1 MKSLVVF
8 SHLRWN
14 FVYQR
19 PQHLLSRLAQRWRVI
34 FVEEPM
40 LKAGQNELERFEPAP
55 NVQVWRPHV
64 TGDAPGFH
72 DDHLPALQRM
82 VADAMAEEQVTD
94 YWVWFYTPMALPMAT
109 DLSPRGVVYD
119 CMDELTLFKHA
130 PRQLVQREN
139 ALFKMA
145 DLVFTGGPSLYN
157 SKRTRH
163 DDVHCFPSSVDAAHF
178 ARVDGEHP
186 LLSGIAHP
194 RLGYCGVIDER
205 LNLDLID
212 GMAQRHPEWQIVMVG
227 PVVKIDPATLPQRPN
242 IHWLGQQSYDDLP
255 RFISNWDVCLL
266 PFALNE
272 ATKFISPTKTLEYM
286 ACGRP
291 SVSTSIK
298 DVVEPYGHVVK
309 IADTAEDF
317 TAACEEILA
326 RSADEQKA
334 HAAQLKEIVAR
345 TSWDATAQAMGELIA
360 AADQAHVD
368 TGTVVAPHSAA
379 NAPTNHEGVPLH
391 LAEVALAAASVTAP
405 SSTAASSGPKRA
417 SAA

>member
-1 MKSLVVF
+1 MKTLVVF

-34 FVEEPM
+34 FVEEPL
-40 LKAGQNELERFEPAP
+40 LKSGQNELERFAPAA

-82 VADAMAEEQVTD
+82 LADAMAEEEVSD
-94 YWVWFYTPMALPMAT
+94 YWIWFYTPMALPLAT
-109 DLSPRGVVYD
+109 ELAPRGVVYD
-119 CMDELTLFKHA
+119 CMDELTAFKNA

-145 DLVFTGGPSLYN
+145 DLVFTGGRSLYN
-157 SKRTRH
+157 AKRGRH
-163 DDVHCFPSSVDAAHF
+163 PHVYCFPSSVDARHF
-178 ARVDGEHP
+178 SAASGEHP
-186 LLSGIAHP
+186 LHAGIGRP

-205 LNLDLID
+205 VDIGLID
-212 GMAQRHPEWQIVMVG
+212 ALAQARPQSQIVMVG
-227 PVVKIDPATLPQRPN
+227 PVVKIDPAGLPQRPN

-255 RFISNWDVCLL
+255 GLISGWDVCLL

-272 ATKFISPTKTLEYM
+272 ATRYISPTKTLEYM

-291 SVSTSIK
+291 SVSTPIK
-298 DVVEPYGHVVK
+298 DVVEPYGHLVS
-309 IADTAEDF
+309 IAASAPDF
-317 TAACEEILA
+317 IAACDEILQRA
-326 RSADEQKA
+326 PRQQAEHADA
-334 HAAQLKEIVAR
+334 LGAIVAR

-360 AADQAHVD
+360 EADHSGVRS
-368 TGTVVAPHSAA
+368 GRLVAPQAA
-379 NAPTNHEGVPLH
+379 NAPSHESAPLH
-391 LAEVALAAASVTAP
+391 LADATQVVSAPTAA
-405 SSTAASSGPKRA
+405 STAAAGTAKRA

>member
-1 MKSLVVF
+1 MQTLVVF

-19 PQHLLSRLAQRWRVI
+19 PQHLLSRLARRWRVV
-34 FVEEPM
+34 FVEEPV
-40 LKAGQNELERFEPAP
+40 LKAGHNELERFDPAP

-72 DDHLPALQRM
+72 DDHLPALERM
-82 VADAMAEEQVTD
+82 VSDAMSDEGIAD
-94 YWVWFYTPMALPMAT
+94 YWVWFYTPMALPLAT

-157 SKRTRH
+157 SKRHRH
-163 DDVHCFPSSVDAAHF
+163 PDVYCFPSSVDAQHF
-178 ARVDGEHP
+178 AEVKGEHP
-186 LLSGIAHP
+186 LLAGIARP

-205 LNLDLID
+205 LNLGLID
-212 GMAQRHPEWQIVMVG
+212 AMAGQHPDWQLVMVG
-227 PVVKIDPATLPQRPN
+227 PVVKIDPATLPRRPN
-242 IHWLGQQSYDDLP
+242 IHWLGQQTYDELP
-255 RFISNWDVCLL
+255 ALISGWDVCLL
-266 PFALNE
+266 PFALND
-272 ATKFISPTKTLEYM
+272 ATRFISPTKTLEYM

-298 DVVEPYGHVVK
+298 DVVEPYGHVVS

-317 TAACEEILA
+317 TAACEAILR
-326 RSADEQKA
+326 RSRDEQQE
-334 HAAQLKEIVAR
+334 HAAVLAGIVAR
-345 TSWDATAQAMGELIA
+345 TSWDATAAAMGELIA
-360 AADQAHVD
+360 AADRSRVD
-368 TGTVVAPHSAA
+368 AGKVLAPHSAA
-379 NAPTNHEGVPLH
+379 NAPTKHEGTPLH
-391 LAEVALAAASVTAP
+391 LADATAPVGVGNPASATAAAGA
-405 SSTAASSGPKRA
+405 GKRA